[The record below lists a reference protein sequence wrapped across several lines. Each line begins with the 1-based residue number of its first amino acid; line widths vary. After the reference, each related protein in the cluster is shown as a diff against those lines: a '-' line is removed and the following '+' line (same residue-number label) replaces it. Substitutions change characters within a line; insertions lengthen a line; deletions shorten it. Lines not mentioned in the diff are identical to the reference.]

1 MNRIIE
7 LLQEIFSATDE
18 QTKSFT
24 DAMKAKKIYTA
35 SEENMDV
42 RFGKLKEQSA
52 AKDKQLKEFQDKIAA
67 YESGMTGQEA
77 LQQDLTAAQTKIADL
92 EAKLK
97 KSQVEAQGHM
107 ALLAAGA
114 NSDAIDF
121 LMFRLQAD
129 GELEQDENGKV
140 KGLEEKINALKT
152 QQPVHFGE
160 SGDGG
165 NGGYQV
171 YQPNKLKQGNG
182 GDLTYT
188 KEQFRTMS
196 YEERLALKQKNEN
209 LYRQLANNAGKDK
222 KG

>member
-7 LLQEIFSATDE
+7 LLQEIFSATEE

-35 SEENMDV
+35 SEENMDT
-42 RFGKLKEQSA
+42 RYGKLKEQSA

-67 YESGMTGQEA
+67 FESGMTGQEA
-77 LQQDLTAAQTKIADL
+77 LQQDLTAAQTRIAEL

-97 KSQVEAQGHM
+97 KAQVEAQGHA
-107 ALLAAGA
+107 ALVAAGA
-114 NSDAIDF
+114 NADAIDF
-121 LMFRLQAD
+121 LMFRLQAE

-140 KGLEEKINALKT
+140 KGLDEKIEALKT
-152 QQPVHFGE
+152 QQPVHFAE
-160 SGDGG
+160 SSNN

-171 YQPNKLKQGNG
+171 YQPNKLNQGNG
-182 GDLTYT
+182 GNLTYT
-188 KEQFRTMS
+188 KEQFRGMS

-209 LYRQLANNAGKDK
+209 LYRQLAK
-222 KG
+222 

>member
-7 LLQEIFSATDE
+7 LLQEIFSATEE

-52 AKDKQLKEFQDKIAA
+52 AKDTKLKEYESKIAA
-67 YESGMTGQEA
+67 FESGMTGHEA
-77 LQQDLTAAQTKIADL
+77 LQQDLTAAQNRITTL
-92 EAKLK
+92 EAQLK
-97 KSQVEAQGHM
+97 KAQVEAQGHM

-114 NSDAIDF
+114 KSDAIDF

-129 GELEQDENGKV
+129 GELEQDEKGKV
-140 KGLEEKINALKT
+140 KGLDDKIAALKT
-152 QQPVHFGE
+152 QQPAHFE
-160 SGDGG
+160 AAGDGN

-171 YQPNKLKQGNG
+171 YQPNTLKQGNG
-182 GDLTYT
+182 GDLTVT
-188 KEQFRTMS
+188 KEQFRAMG

-209 LYRQLANNAGKDK
+209 LYKQLAK
-222 KG
+222 